1 MAAIVGSLVFTHGL
15 QLSRT
20 PFSRSNAIR
29 MKGAAPY
36 DYTFISLLPTYVIK
50 DWAAAQPLVDAYLAE
65 AKAKDAGAIMYAGY
79 DTTRSQTDMDTVGGL
94 ATVGGDRLCLRL
106 AFNEADGL
114 ASHVVALLR
123 PLHDRLQAAVTLEEV
138 QVHGPAAALASCKR
152 AVEQSLSGS
161 TVSSYA
167 IKLGMS
173 RIEKEVGGMSLPM
186 QLLSVHTSF
195 ELHDAEAAM
204 LLLDA
209 IVQRSK
215 TEDNCLYTGWTRSGD
230 TLVLR
235 EAFGSVNGIAR
246 HVENIG
252 EQLQVLTAG
261 PKPAATFLETRLH
274 TALGN
279 LQIFDD
285 YCTDAKREVGYC
297 SRATRRYHLGRVA
310 FRATRCSSPCL
321 GSFFG
326 ANGYTVHGVGNDVSA
341 PHTTKGEDA
350 RLHVAEERRS
360 NACVRKGPV
369 RTG

>member
-1 MAAIVGSLVFTHGL
+1 MRAMSAIVGSLVFTHCHQLSRTQSL

-20 PFSRSNAIR
+20 PFRRSTAIR
-29 MKGAAPY
+29 MKGAEPY
-36 DYTFISLLPTYVIK
+36 DYTFISLLPMYVIK
-50 DWAAAQPLVDAYLAE
+50 DWSAAQPLVDAYLAE

-79 DTTRSQTDMDTVGGL
+79 DTTRSQTDMDTVGGF
-94 ATVGGDRLCLRL
+94 ATVSGDRLCLRL

-114 ASHVVALLR
+114 ASHVVALLG

-204 LLLDA
+204 PLLDA

-252 EQLQVLTAG
+252 EQLQALTAG

-285 YCTDAKREVGYC
+285 YCTDTKREVGYC
-297 SRATRRYHLGRVA
+297 SRATSRFYLEGGFSRYEVQQSMFGFFLRR
-310 FRATRCSSPCL
+310 
-321 GSFFG
+321 
-326 ANGYTVHGVGNDVSA
+326 
-341 PHTTKGEDA
+341 
-350 RLHVAEERRS
+350 
-360 NACVRKGPV
+360 
-369 RTG
+369 